1 MQVACEGNKHA
12 KKMFGCPLKLILGF
26 LGVFCISG
34 IKLKYSYTIMYDCEK
49 SPLTHELSYI
59 GLFNIFHLNVFH
71 VNVICKK

>member
-1 MQVACEGNKHA
+1 
-12 KKMFGCPLKLILGF
+12 MFACPLKLILRFFGI
-26 LGVFCISG
+26 FCIYG

-59 GLFNIFHLNVFH
+59 GLFNFLNLNLFH